1 MEKTITLLPKIT
13 FLISITIVFMI
24 LTAIIFPGIYHHHF
38 GNFPLE
44 LDSPFEVGHQ
54 GYILIVSNVI
64 LFSFGFIYYKNKFP
78 SLNSKIDSIRKFET
92 SKKITLII
100 LLIIF
105 SIYIGFSI
113 PELSLNEI
121 DRYGDYFILEAA
133 LELWPDGKSDNLYV
147 NEQLDRYV
155 RMALLDIS
163 QNVFGNI
170 KFLPFIASILVVFFT
185 YQLTV
190 QLTGK
195 RFAGII
201 SILVLLQS
209 NIFLKFDTVAVYENF
224 WVLFYMISLYAIK
237 KKWILSPLF
246 YILSVFTKAYVAPFF
261 IMTLYS
267 VYRTTIEKKNKYL
280 LFISYIGI
288 IIIALSIIIAGQ
300 TLYTDIFELNFSKF
314 FLGFADTAMQ
324 FRGDLFF
331 IVMLLPMTIG
341 LYMLCKNNP
350 NADIIHS
357 LIAGTI
363 IFGPILVMSTFFY
376 EILSYRYVPTLV
388 FFSIGIGM
396 FFAKK
401 IK

>member
-1 MEKTITLLPKIT
+1 MC
-13 FLISITIVFMI
+13 
-24 LTAIIFPGIYHHHF
+24 
-38 GNFPLE
+38 
-44 LDSPFEVGHQ
+44 
-54 GYILIVSNVI
+54 
-64 LFSFGFIYYKNKFP
+64 
-78 SLNSKIDSIRKFET
+78 IR
-92 SKKITLII
+92 
-100 LLIIF
+100 
-105 SIYIGFSI
+105 
-113 PELSLNEI
+113 
-121 DRYGDYFILEAA
+121 DR

>member
-1 MEKTITLLPKIT
+1 
-13 FLISITIVFMI
+13 MI

-54 GYILIVSNVI
+54 AYILIVSNVI

-78 SLNSKIDSIRKFET
+78 SLNSKINSIRKFET

-121 DRYGDYFILEAA
+121 DRYGDYVILESA
-133 LELWPDGKSDNLYV
+133 LELWPDGKSDNSYV

-155 RMALLDIS
+155 RMALLDTS

-170 KFLPFIASILVVFFT
+170 KFLPFIASILVVFLT
-185 YQLTV
+185 YLLTV
-190 QLTGK
+190 QLTDK

-237 KKWILSPLF
+237 KRWILSPLF